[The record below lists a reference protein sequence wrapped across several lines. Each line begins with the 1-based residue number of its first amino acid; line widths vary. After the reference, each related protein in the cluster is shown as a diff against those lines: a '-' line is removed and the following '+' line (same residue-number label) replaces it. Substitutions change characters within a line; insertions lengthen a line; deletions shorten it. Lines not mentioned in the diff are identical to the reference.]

1 MPGTLPQ
8 APPSTRNAKAVTLT
22 KAPATKE
29 ETKEAKED
37 PMAMPGMDDYF
48 ANRGAKQFSED
59 DQREQR

>member
-48 ANRGAKQFSED
+48 ANRGAK
-59 DQREQR
+59 

>member
-8 APPSTRNAKAVTLT
+8 APPSTRNAKAVTLP

-29 ETKEAKED
+29 ETKED

-48 ANRGAKQFSED
+48 ANRGAK
-59 DQREQR
+59 